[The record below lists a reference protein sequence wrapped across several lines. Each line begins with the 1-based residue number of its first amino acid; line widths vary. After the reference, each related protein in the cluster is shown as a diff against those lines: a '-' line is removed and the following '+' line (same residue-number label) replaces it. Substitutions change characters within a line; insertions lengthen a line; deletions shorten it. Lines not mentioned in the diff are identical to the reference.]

1 MVRPWPVAKALL
13 LSICIA
19 LLGFPLWAS
28 RDRHAGRG
36 LKRAILA
43 VVLFNLFY
51 IVVLRVIVPRF
62 G

>member
-1 MVRPWPVAKALL
+1 MAKALL

-19 LLGFPLWAS
+19 MVAIPLFAAK
-28 RDRHAGRG
+28 DRHPGRG
-36 LKRAILA
+36 LKRALLG
-43 VVLFNLFY
+43 VVLFNVFY

>member
-1 MVRPWPVAKALL
+1 MAKALL

-19 LLGFPLWAS
+19 LLGFPLWAA
-28 RDRHAGRG
+28 RDRHPGRG

-43 VVLFNLFY
+43 VVLFNFFY

>member
-1 MVRPWPVAKALL
+1 MAKALL

-19 LLGFPLWAS
+19 MVALPLVAT
-28 RDRHAGRG
+28 RDRHVGRG
-36 LKRAILA
+36 LKRAVLG
-43 VVLFNLFY
+43 VVLFNFLY